1 MCLLLAIPVA
11 LIFWSLPMTND
22 DQRMSASRRYTP
34 HAHAHARALSLGFR
48 ALLMINMIFESYYR
62 ALQGLSE
69 IHLHMGLVIG

>member
-34 HAHAHARALSLGFR
+34 HAHARALSLGFR

-62 ALQGLSE
+62 AFKA
-69 IHLHMGLVIG
+69 